1 MEYYQFDCG
10 CKFPIKQDGRVRIKL
25 NITEAPLTC
34 KRTWD
39 LISSGMTKGVFQLES
54 SLGKQWTKRLKPENI
69 EHLTA
74 LGALLR
80 PGCLRAVDEDGIS
93 MTEHYCRRKN
103 GEEPV
108 EIFHPALDSILRPTY
123 GVLTY
128 QEQAMRIAQVIAL
141 FNLQDAD
148 ELRKAIGKKLP
159 EEMEKVR
166 IKFMAGCEQAKIVTL
181 EEAKHIFGWIKES
194 QRYSFNKSHAACYA
208 LNGYYSAYCKA
219 HFPVQTYT
227 SWLFYAPKK
236 QSKKGENPKREVRD
250 LINEAKLMNIDVLP
264 PDIFNLK
271 AHFHTDGKIITF
283 GLSDIKNVG
292 TNMVAKI
299 KEIVT
304 EQEIKHNSK
313 MQDWTWFQFLVR
325 IGPIKQEAGRIGES
339 ALANLISAGAL
350 RNYEPNRTKM
360 LAELKTWAKL
370 SAGEANFIYANSDR
384 FSNLLDGLKAAAP
397 LKKEGGA
404 CHSEERKQTVRSLI
418 SLLEHPPTKMEDSP
432 NWIAGT
438 EEILLGISITCS
450 RIDACDTSAINA
462 TCRDFVDGNIKNQ
475 GSIMLGVEI
484 QSAQEI
490 KTKKGKAPGSKMARM
505 TISDGTCA
513 IDAVCWPE
521 TYKEIGHLFTDSNT
535 LIVQGYKDRKQGSF
549 IVQKAWQAEL
559 LFGDGDVD

>member
-1 MEYYQFDCG
+1 MQYYQFDCG
-10 CKFPIKQDGRVRIKL
+10 CKFPIEENDKVRIKL
-25 NITEAPLTC
+25 DIQKVPFNC

-39 LISSGMTKGVFQLES
+39 LISSGYTKGVFQLES
-54 SLGKQWTKRLKPENI
+54 NLGKQWTKRLKPENI

-80 PGCLRAVDEDGIS
+80 PGCLRAMDEHGIS

-108 EIFHPALDSILRPTY
+108 EIFHPSLDIILRPTY

-128 QEQAMRIAQVIAL
+128 QEQAMQIAQAIAN
-141 FNLQDAD
+141 FDLQSAD

-181 EEAKHIFGWIKES
+181 EEATQIFGWIKES

-208 LNGYYSAYCKA
+208 VNGYYCAYCKA

-227 SWLFYAPKK
+227 SWLYHAPKK
-236 QSKKGENPKREVRD
+236 QAKKGENPKREVRD

-264 PDIFNLK
+264 PDIFNLRP
-271 AHFHTDGKIITF
+271 HFHTDGKIITF
-283 GLSDIKNVG
+283 GLSDIKNIG
-292 TNMVAKI
+292 KSLVAKI
-299 KEIVT
+299 KEVIT
-304 EQEIKHNSK
+304 NQEVKYGK
-313 MQDWTWFQFLVR
+313 EMQDWTWFQFLVR
-325 IGPIKQEAGRIGES
+325 VGPIKQETGRIGET

-370 SAGEANFIYANSDR
+370 STGEANFICNNSDK
-384 FSNLLDGLKAAAP
+384 FTNLLDAMKAAAP

-404 CHSEERKQTVRSLI
+404 CHNEERKQTVQSLI
-418 SLLEHPPTKMEDSP
+418 SLLEHPPSKLEDSP

-438 EEILLGISITCS
+438 EEILLGIAITCS
-450 RIDACDTSAINA
+450 RIDACDISAINA
-462 TCRDFVDGNIKNQ
+462 SCRDFIDGNIKNS
-475 GSIMLGVEI
+475 GSIMLGVEV
-484 QSAQEI
+484 QSMQEI
-490 KTKKGKAPGSKMARM
+490 KTKKGKAPGSKMARL

-513 IDAVCWPE
+513 IDAVSWPE
-521 TYKEIGHLFTDSNT
+521 SYKEIGHLLTNGNT
-535 LIVQGYKDRKQGSF
+535 VIVQGYKDRKQGSF
-549 IVQKAWQAEL
+549 VVQNAWQAEFL
-559 LFGDGDVD
+559 VGDCDVD